1 MRREFSQLDVQPQ
14 IRLSGVTAADVESV
28 ELAIEAFRSSTNHG
42 VDGFIALLLGDF
54 RAGCLTAEAIERL
67 SKWANSDGSFA
78 RAVEPARAVV
88 RLLIGC
94 PLSRL
99 IDEDG
104 HRVPDYAER
113 VKALGE
119 QIR

>member
-1 MRREFSQLDVQPQ
+1 MRRDFSHLGGQPR
-14 IRLSGVTAADVESV
+14 IHLSDVTAADVESV

-42 VDGFIALLLGDF
+42 VDSFVALLLGDF

-78 RAVEPARAVV
+78 RAVDPARAVV
-88 RLLIGC
+88 QLLIGC
-94 PLSRL
+94 QLSRL

-104 HRVPDYAER
+104 RRVPDYAER
-113 VKALGE
+113 VEALGK